1 MGGGAGQ
8 IGDAD
13 LTTATRTRR
22 RGNGA
27 VPAGPEK
34 VGAASRL
41 PVPGP
46 AALAGIVTDPASGHD
61 PVRRFGA
68 AGAPIGH
75 A

>member
-1 MGGGAGQ
+1 M
-8 IGDAD
+8 
-13 LTTATRTRR
+13 
-22 RGNGA
+22 
-27 VPAGPEK
+27 
-34 VGAASRL
+34 GAASRL